1 MPVRSGVTPTL
12 INRAVW
18 IRRNIG
24 RRSCP
29 EADLGQ
35 SGLGGDRQA
44 ASWSRSPPIPEGAY
58 HQGPSAQQ
66 WIGKMKQLE

>member
-1 MPVRSGVTPTL
+1 VPVRSGVTPTL

-35 SGLGGDRQA
+35 SGLGGIVKQRPGPD
-44 ASWSRSPPIPEGAY
+44 PPPYLRGRTTR
-58 HQGPSAQQ
+58 GRPPNS
-66 WIGKMKQLE
+66 GSGR